1 MSRYTGPRVKILR
14 RFGMSLPGLTR
25 KTVAEG
31 VNPPGEHG
39 AGHRRKASEY
49 REHLD
54 EKQKVRLNYGISER
68 QLVNYMKAA
77 ISSKLDTGLRLIQL
91 LEGRLDNV
99 VFRAGFAPTIP
110 AARQLVNHGHILVN
124 GRKVDIPSFQ
134 VKANDVVGLTE
145 KSKKITAILE
155 SLAAPALAKPSY
167 IDDASFANVKEKFC
181 VTITGPA
188 EREDVPITDLRDNLI
203 IEFYSRKV

>member
-14 RFGMSLPGLTR
+14 RFGIALPGLTR

-54 EKQKVRLNYGISER
+54 EKQKVRLNYGLSER
-68 QLVNYMKAA
+68 QFIIYMKAA

-91 LEGRLDNV
+91 LESRLDNV
-99 VFRAGFAPTIP
+99 VFRAGYGATIP

-124 GRKVDIPSFQ
+124 GRKVDIASFQ
-134 VKANDVVGLTE
+134 VRPNDVITLRE
-145 KSKKITAILE
+145 RSKKIQVVIDSFATP
-155 SLAAPALAKPSY
+155 SLARPSY
-167 IDDASFANVKEKFC
+167 LEVVDANAMSVKMNSLP
-181 VTITGPA
+181 V
-188 EREDVPITDLRDNLI
+188 REDVPITDLKDNLI
-203 IEFYSRKV
+203 IEYYSRMV

>member
-1 MSRYTGPRVKILR
+1 MSRYTGPRVRILR
-14 RFGMSLPGLTR
+14 RFGCALPGLTR

-39 AGHRRKASEY
+39 ANHRRKVSEY

-54 EKQKVRLNYGISER
+54 EKQKVRLNYGLSER
-68 QLVNYMKAA
+68 QFVIYMKAA

-91 LEGRLDNV
+91 LESRLDNF

-110 AARQLVNHGHILVN
+110 AARQLVNHGHIMVN

-134 VKANDVVGLTE
+134 VRQGDVISLRE
-145 KSKKITAILE
+145 RSKKVQFIQDSIATP
-155 SLAAPALAKPSY
+155 SLARPSY
-167 IDDASFANVKEKFC
+167 LEFDPEKQ
-181 VTITGPA
+181 TAKMTTEPS
-188 EREDVPITDLRDNLI
+188 REDVPIVDLKDNLI

>member
-110 AARQLVNHGHILVN
+110 AARQIVNHGHILVN

-188 EREDVPITDLRDNLI
+188 EREDVPITDLHDNLI

>member
-1 MSRYTGPRVKILR
+1 MSRYTGPRLKILR
-14 RFGMSLPGLTR
+14 RFGCSLPGLTR
-25 KTVAEG
+25 KTVDETAL
-31 VNPPGEHG
+31 PPGEHG
-39 AGHRRKASEY
+39 ANHRRKVSEY

-68 QLVNYMKAA
+68 QFVIYMKAA

-110 AARQLVNHGHILVN
+110 AARQIVNNGHILVN

-134 VKANDVVGLTE
+134 VRVGDVVSLRE
-145 KSKKITAILE
+145 RSKKVQFIQD
-155 SLAAPALAKPSY
+155 SLATPSLARPSY
-167 IDDASFANVKEKFC
+167 LEYDAEKQTAKMINV
-181 VTITGPA
+181 PA
-188 EREDVPITDLRDNLI
+188 REDVPITDLRDNLI
-203 IEFYSRKV
+203 IEYYSRRV

>member
-14 RFGMSLPGLTR
+14 RFGMVLPGLTT
-25 KTVAEG
+25 KTIPEKKSYA
-31 VNPPGEHG
+31 PGEHG
-39 AGHRRKASEY
+39 PTHRPKASEY

-54 EKQKVRLNYGISER
+54 EKQKVRLNYGLSER
-68 QLVNYMKAA
+68 QFVNYMKAA
-77 ISSKLDTGLRLIQL
+77 IGSKIDTGLRLVQL

-99 VFRAGFAPTIP
+99 VFRAGYARTIP

-134 VKANDVVGLTE
+134 VRPEDVISLRE
-145 KSKKITAILE
+145 RSKKIDAIVS
-155 SLAAPALAKPSY
+155 SLANPSLQIPSY
-167 IDDASFANVKEKFC
+167 LEVDAAKQTAKM
-181 VTITGPA
+181 TGLPA
-188 EREDVPITDLRDNLI
+188 REDMPITDLKDNLI

>member
-14 RFGMSLPGLTR
+14 RFGIALPGLTR

-54 EKQKVRLNYGISER
+54 EKQKVRLNYGLSER
-68 QLVNYMKAA
+68 QFIIYMKAA

-91 LEGRLDNV
+91 LESRLDNF

-110 AARQLVNHGHILVN
+110 AARQIVNHGHILVN

-134 VKANDVVGLTE
+134 VRPGDVISLRE
-145 KSKKITAILE
+145 RSKKIQFIQDSVATP
-155 SLAAPALAKPSY
+155 SLARPSY
-167 IDDASFANVKEKFC
+167 LEFDADKQTAKMTTEPS
-181 VTITGPA
+181 
-188 EREDVPITDLRDNLI
+188 REDVPIVDLNDNLI
-203 IEFYSRKV
+203 IDFYSRKV

>member
-1 MSRYTGPRVKILR
+1 MSRYTGPRFKILR
-14 RFGMSLPGLTR
+14 RFGIALPGLTR

-31 VNPPGEHG
+31 INPPGEHG

-77 ISSKLDTGLRLIQL
+77 INSKIDTGLRLIQL

-99 VFRAGFAPTIP
+99 VFRAGYAPTIP

-124 GRKVDIPSFQ
+124 GRKVDIASFQ
-134 VKANDVVGLTE
+134 VRQGDLVSLTE
-145 KSKKITAILE
+145 KAKKMTVIQESVATP
-155 SLAAPALAKPSY
+155 SLARPSY
-167 IDDASFANVKEKFC
+167 IEFDADKQTAKMINL
-181 VTITGPA
+181 PA
-188 EREDVPITDLRDNLI
+188 REDVPITDLKDNLI
-203 IEFYSRKV
+203 IEYYSRKV

>member
-188 EREDVPITDLRDNLI
+188 ERDDVPITDLHDNLI

>member
-14 RFGMSLPGLTR
+14 RFGMVLPGLTR

-39 AGHRRKASEY
+39 ANHRRKVSEY

-54 EKQKVRLNYGISER
+54 EKQKVRLNYGLSER
-68 QLVNYMKAA
+68 QLVIYMKAA
-77 ISSKLDTGLRLIQL
+77 IRSKIDTGLRLIQL
-91 LEGRLDNV
+91 LESRLDNF

-110 AARQLVNHGHILVN
+110 AARQVVNHGHILVN
-124 GRKVDIPSFQ
+124 GRKVDIASFQ
-134 VKANDVVGLTE
+134 VRQGDVVTLRE
-145 KSKKITAILE
+145 RSKKIQAIQD
-155 SLAAPALAKPSY
+155 SLATPALARPSY
-167 IDDASFANVKEKFC
+167 IEFDAEKQ
-181 VTITGPA
+181 VAKMINAPA
-188 EREDVPITDLRDNLI
+188 MEDCSITDLKSNLI